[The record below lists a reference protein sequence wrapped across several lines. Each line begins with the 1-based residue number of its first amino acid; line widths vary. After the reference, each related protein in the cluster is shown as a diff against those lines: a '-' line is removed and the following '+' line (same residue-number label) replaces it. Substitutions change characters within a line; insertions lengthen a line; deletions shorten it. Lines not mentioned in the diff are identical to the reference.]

1 MLGECN
7 HMAKDKMNHRRKCK
21 VDKQYVP
28 LDISQFDDII
38 KKPKPKYD
46 KSKPYKGKKKQG
58 KKDYRDGNK
67 NKPSENKQ
75 GNKQGYKKNKPNNNK
90 PKQS

>member
-1 MLGECN
+1 
-7 HMAKDKMNHRRKCK
+7 MAKDKMNHRRKCK

-46 KSKPYKGKKKQG
+46 KNKPYKGKKKQG
-58 KKDYRDGNK
+58 NKSYKNNSK
-67 NKPSENKQ
+67 NKHSEEKRE
-75 GNKQGYKKNKPNNNK
+75 NKQGYKKHNPNK
-90 PKQS
+90 PKQA